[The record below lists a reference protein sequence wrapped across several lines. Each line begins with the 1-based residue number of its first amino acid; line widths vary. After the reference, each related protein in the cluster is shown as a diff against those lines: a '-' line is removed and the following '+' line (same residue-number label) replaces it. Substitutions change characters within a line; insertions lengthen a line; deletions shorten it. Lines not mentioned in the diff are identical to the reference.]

1 MPDKPAKTDKP
12 DKTETVP
19 VVLSAPAPAPT
30 QAAAAATALPAPDE
44 FHGRG
49 GRYTVINGVRQRLQ
63 CTEATHTQPAADK
76 AKE

>member
-1 MPDKPAKTDKP
+1 MPDKPTKT

-19 VVLSAPAPAPT
+19 VALPVPAPAPT
-30 QAAAAATALPAPDE
+30 QGAAAATAPPASDE

-49 GRYTVINGVRQRLQ
+49 GRYTVINGVRQRVQ
-63 CTEATHTQPAADK
+63 CTEVTHTQPAAHK